1 MKYCDLHCDALTA
14 SGAPQVTK
22 ARLISGGCLL
32 QCFAAFVGEGGY
44 ARFLQLADAFDA
56 LCAREGYHK
65 ALCARDVREDSV
77 NAVLTA
83 EGGAFATL
91 GELRGLYAR
100 GVRMAGFVWNVPT
113 AAAYPNFPDYAG
125 LCAGRVPFSLREK
138 ARGLTAFGHEAAE
151 EMARLGIIPDLA
163 HASDRAFWEMA
174 EKKRPFA
181 VSHTGAACVQNAAR
195 NLTDAQLAALG
206 DRGGVAGL
214 YVCADFLS
222 EDGGDEGQRAALA
235 AHARAILRAGGE
247 DVLAIGS
254 DFDGIPPNPFLPHP
268 AKMPLLLQLLA
279 DEFGARIAEKA
290 ARDNVLRL
298 FSDVCG

>member
-1 MKYCDLHCDALTA
+1 M
-14 SGAPQVTK
+14 
-22 ARLISGGCLL
+22 
-32 QCFAAFVGEGGY
+32 
-44 ARFLQLADAFDA
+44 QLADAFDA

-65 ALCARDVREDSV
+65 VLCARDVREDGV

-163 HASDRAFWEMA
+163 HASDAAFWEMA

-206 DRGGVAGL
+206 DCGGVAGL
-214 YVCADFLS
+214 CVCAGFLS
-222 EDGGDEGQRAALA
+222 EDGGYEGQRAALV

-247 DVLAIGS
+247 DVLAIGT

-268 AKMPLLLQLLA
+268 GKMPLLLQLLA

>member
-1 MKYCDLHCDALTA
+1 M
-14 SGAPQVTK
+14 
-22 ARLISGGCLL
+22 
-32 QCFAAFVGEGGY
+32 
-44 ARFLQLADAFDA
+44 QLADAFDA

-65 ALCARDVREDSV
+65 VLCARDVREDSV

-125 LCAGRVPFSLREK
+125 LCAGRVPFFLREE

-174 EKKRPFA
+174 EKKGPFA

-206 DRGGVAGL
+206 DCGGVAGL

-222 EDGGDEGQRAALA
+222 EDGGCEGQRAALA

-279 DEFGARIAEKA
+279 DEFGARIAEKSRAGQRFAPLFRRVRIVDA
-290 ARDNVLRL
+290 ARHKAAVIKRAAKIYHAKKDCPQAALICR
-298 FSDVCG
+298 FQGAA